1 MNNYL
6 KIAPRR
12 KKVLSKKQRR
22 NIMLEDAYR
31 LLKEKSEECL
41 QKVAHDEFF
50 VGYTKEKIRHSYQVM
65 GAGNYIVPRVE
76 WLKSK
81 GYEYADMVKSAVLL
95 HDICRFA
102 EIEEKCLHN
111 RQIDHGVAGGEFLR
125 TVPEFSDI
133 RIWLPIKHHGHLIEA
148 LYADEEYKNIADEE
162 LKQEV
167 ARICFIIRDA
177 DKIAN
182 LRMLAYEPD
191 MRYLFFGKKDVVP
204 AVDGHISEPVW
215 RELEKDE
222 TLPRWAEATPA
233 DRMAGYLSWYYDINY
248 QYAIDFC
255 AKLNVTTRLV
265 DLFKWVCIDEDF
277 KAKFLPR
284 FADFLQNHP
293 YLR

>member
-1 MNNYL
+1 
-6 KIAPRR
+6 
-12 KKVLSKKQRR
+12 
-22 NIMLEDAYR
+22 MLEDAYR

-65 GAGNYIVPRVE
+65 GAGNHIVPRVE

-81 GYEYADMVKSAVLL
+81 DSEYIDMVKSAVLL

-125 TVPEFSDI
+125 TLPEFSDI
-133 RIWLPIKHHGHLIEA
+133 RIWLPIKHHGHLIDA
-148 LYADEEYKNIADEE
+148 LYADEEYKNIADEK

-182 LRMLAYEPD
+182 LRMLAYEPK
-191 MRYLFFGKKDVVP
+191 MRYLFFGKKDIAP
-204 AVDGHISEPVW
+204 EIDGKISEPLW
-215 RELEKDE
+215 KELNKDI
-222 TLPRWAEATPA
+222 TLPRRSDATPA

-255 AKLNVTTRLV
+255 AKLNVTPILV
-265 DLFKWVCIDEDF
+265 DLFKQICTDEDF
-277 KAKFLPR
+277 KAKLLAR
-284 FADFLQNHP
+284 FANFLQNHQ